1 MLSFLDAALSR
12 VDEPEGGDVGAAVL
26 EVLQLDEVQVQR
38 RQEVRVVRSHYA
50 NLGKINGI
58 TNA

>member
-1 MLSFLDAALSR
+1 MLSFLHASLPR
-12 VDEPEGGDVGAAVL
+12 VYEPECGDVGAAVL

-50 NLGKINGI
+50 NLQGKITG
-58 TNA
+58 